1 MDLCLLQVHAH
12 PDDEASKGAA
22 TTAKYAA
29 EGVRNVLVCCTGG
42 EAGEVLNPAID
53 SPEVRGNLAAIRMDE
68 LQASTR
74 ILGYAAVHLLGY
86 HDSGMPDTQANAR
99 PDNFANAPL
108 DEAIGKLVKIIRAER
123 PQVIVGY
130 ADDRQFYPHPDHIRV
145 HEITVPAFEAAGDPA
160 QYPEAGE
167 PWQPLKLYYT
177 GFSPRRLHALNKA
190 YKDQGLESP
199 FEKWF
204 ENGFPQEW
212 DKAFTTYVNV
222 SGFLEKRTQAL
233 LAHKTQVDPQ
243 GFWFRLPDE
252 VVAEVFPYEEF
263 MLAKSLVESS
273 IPEDDLFA
281 GVRAGAQ

>member
-1 MDLCLLQVHAH
+1 MDFCLLQVHAH

-29 EGVRNVLVCCTGG
+29 EGIRNVLVTCTGG
-42 EAGEVLNPAID
+42 EAGEVLNPTLD
-53 SPEVRGNLAAIRMDE
+53 SQEVRDNLPELRMEE
-68 LQASTR
+68 LKASTD

-86 HDSGMPDTQANAR
+86 HDSGMPDTEPNKR

-108 DEAIGKLVKIIRAER
+108 EEAVGKLVKIIRHEK
-123 PQVIVGY
+123 PQVVIGY

-145 HEITVPAFEAAGDPA
+145 HEIGLAAFDAAGKADS
-160 QYPEAGE
+160 YPDAGE

-177 GFSPRRLHALNKA
+177 GFSPRRVRALNQA
-190 YKDQGLESP
+190 YKDLGLESP

-204 ENGFPQEW
+204 ERSLPQAWEN
-212 DKAFTTYVNV
+212 AFTTYVNV
-222 SGFLEKRTQAL
+222 APFLEKRTQAL
-233 LAHKTQVDPQ
+233 LAHKTQVDPE

-263 MLAKSLVESS
+263 ILAKSLVESA
-273 IPEDDLFA
+273 IPEDDLFS
-281 GVRAGAQ
+281 GIR